1 MKGFVYDTKHFEVYE
16 HINSNDETEWQV
28 VRYRTGGSASEEIAQ
43 EMLNDMYIK
52 HMDNEEI
59 KEDTRAY

>member
-28 VRYRTGGSASEEIAQ
+28 VRYRTGGSAS
-43 EMLNDMYIK
+43 DMNRLVLFMGGLQLK
-52 HMDNEEI
+52 
-59 KEDTRAY
+59 K